1 VARRIIDRL
10 RDKFRAAE
18 YVVPFHA
25 ANELDD
31 DEISIFDVENIIL
44 TGEIIERQRDAQTH
58 ERKYVVRGET
68 LDGEAA
74 CSVVKLGPT
83 GKVVIITAWV
93 EEDSDA
99 V

>member
-10 RDKFRAAE
+10 RDRIRAGE

-44 TGEIIERQRDAQTH
+44 TGEVVETQRDAQTR
-58 ERKYVVRGET
+58 ERKYVIKGET
-68 LDGEAA
+68 LGSDTA
-74 CSVVKLGPT
+74 CCVVKMGPT
-83 GKVVIITAWV
+83 GWVVIITVWL
-93 EEDSDA
+93 EESDHPM
-99 V
+99 

>member
-1 VARRIIDRL
+1 MPRRIIDRL
-10 RDKFRAAE
+10 RDKIRAGE

-44 TGEIIERQRDAQTH
+44 TGEVVETQRDASSR

-74 CSVVKLGPT
+74 CSVVKIGPT
-83 GKVVIITAWV
+83 GRLVIITAWV
-93 EEDSDA
+93 DDHHDA
-99 V
+99 M

>member
-10 RDKFRAAE
+10 QDKVRAGE

-25 ANELDD
+25 ASELDD
-31 DEISIFDVENIIL
+31 DQISIFDSENIIL
-44 TGEIIERQRDAQTH
+44 TGDIIERQRDAKTR
-58 ERKYVVRGET
+58 ERKYVIKGET

-74 CSVVKLGPT
+74 CCVVKIGPT
-83 GKVVIITAWV
+83 GKVIFITAWV
-93 EEDSDA
+93 EEDGSA